1 MPTITVPIQGVERD
15 ALPQLEYALTFA
27 SEDIVA
33 ARIVDETTIEADV
46 RTAEACDSATAKIRE
61 LIDRYA
67 HPEFGLPQEV
77 HFEQARDLP
86 RIDAWQGLLER
97 RLVTPVGK
105 GQVILRG
112 LAARLMSAIDRKV
125 EREFSQHFGA
135 ELEIYPSTIESR
147 TLDRCAHFT
156 SFPEHIDFVAH
167 LKEDLDVLNGFVAGC
182 REGGWSSGLHDGRMA
197 PTDLAISPS
206 CCYHCYEGME
216 GWRVEPPGRCI
227 TAILGCHRY
236 EGANHRSLSRLRAF
250 TMREVVF
257 IGTPRFVI
265 ESRAK
270 GEQLIVQWARDWD
283 LACTFETANDMFF
296 TQDYAVKASFQRLH
310 QAKKELR
317 LQLPFENQ
325 SLSVFSSNFHA
336 ATFGKAFDIAVNERP
351 ATTGCLAW
359 GYERWVYAIFSQFG
373 FDTKQWPVALQEEL
387 EGQFS
392 PATV

>member
-182 REGGWSSGLHDGRMA
+182 REGGWSSGLHDGRMVWYGLGEQA
-197 PTDLAISPS
+197 L
-206 CCYHCYEGME
+206 G
-216 GWRVEPPGRCI
+216 GQGI
-227 TAILGCHRY
+227 TSEAVRQLTHYAFSKRGLQSLYAWTMRP
-236 EGANHRSLSRLRAF
+236 RSRAF
-250 TMREVVF
+250 DRLYRTVF
-257 IGTPRFVI
+257 
-265 ESRAK
+265 A
-270 GEQLIVQWARDWD
+270 
-283 LACTFETANDMFF
+283 
-296 TQDYAVKASFQRLH
+296 
-310 QAKKELR
+310 
-317 LQLPFENQ
+317 
-325 SLSVFSSNFHA
+325 
-336 ATFGKAFDIAVNERP
+336 
-351 ATTGCLAW
+351 
-359 GYERWVYAIFSQFG
+359 
-373 FDTKQWPVALQEEL
+373 
-387 EGQFS
+387 
-392 PATV
+392 